1 MRKCPNSKIVVLL
14 NDIIKKSFKFK
25 EDNMRKV
32 ELSLKEK
39 YKYETIKKLVETNGN
54 KERARIKLKL
64 KSIRQINR
72 LIAGYKELGKEF
84 FVHGN
89 RGRKPKHSLTEEF
102 KNEIETLYLSKYFDC
117 TYTQFTEYLAER
129 ENVFLS
135 VPEVGQILRDRYILS
150 PRARKITKKNLKKKL
165 LAEKEKA
172 KSKKDIAKFQSA
184 IVALEDAHPRQ
195 PRCIYFGE
203 EIQTDACIHLWFG
216 NTKTTLH
223 AAIDD
228 STGYVVAAYF
238 DNQETLNGYYNIYYQ
253 ILTKYGIPY
262 LFKTDKRTV
271 FEYNKKGTTSD
282 EDNTFTQFAYACS
295 QLGTSIECSSV
306 PEFKPRI
313 ERLFESFQLRL
324 VPELRLA
331 NITTIE
337 EANKF
342 LPTFLEKYNSK
353 FALCIDNT
361 KSVFEKQPNLQKI
374 NLTLAVLS
382 RRIVDTGHSICFKKK
397 HYRTVNSVGTPIYF
411 GKGTKCIVIEAF
423 DKKMYATI
431 EDSIFALEE
440 IPAVQAQSENF
451 DKALPTEPRKI
462 YIPKMIHP
470 WKRQSFERFAEQQS
484 LKAKKE
490 LEKVS

>member
-1 MRKCPNSKIVVLL
+1 MRN
-14 NDIIKKSFKFK
+14 
-25 EDNMRKV
+25 V
-32 ELSLKEK
+32 ELSLKENQK
-39 YKYETIKKLVETNGN
+39 YKIIKKLVETNGN
-54 KERARIKLKL
+54 KERARIKLGL

-72 LIAGYKELGKEF
+72 LIAGYKEYGKEF

-89 RGRKPKHSLTEEF
+89 RGRKPKHALTTEV
-102 KNEIETLYLSKYFDC
+102 KDEIETLYTSKYFDC

-129 ENVFLS
+129 ENIFLS
-135 VPEVGQILRDRYILS
+135 IPEIGQILREKYILS
-150 PRARKITKKNLKKKL
+150 PRARKITRKNLKKKL
-165 LAEKEKA
+165 LAEKEKV
-172 KSKKDIAKFQSA
+172 KSKKDFAKLQSA
-184 IVALEDAHPRQ
+184 IVAVEDAHPRQ

-216 NTKTTLH
+216 NSKTALH

-295 QLGTSIECSSV
+295 QLGTSIETSSV

-324 VPELRLA
+324 IPELRLA

-337 EANKF
+337 EANAF
-342 LPTFLEKYNSK
+342 LPNFLDKYNSK

-361 KSVFEKQPNLQKI
+361 KSVFEKQPSLQKI

-382 RRIVDTGHSICFKKK
+382 RRTVDTGHSICFKKK
-397 HYRTVNSVGTPIYF
+397 HYRTVNSIGTPIYF
-411 GKGTKCIVIEAF
+411 GKNTKVMVIEAF
-423 DKKMYATI
+423 DKKLYATV

-440 IPAVQAQSENF
+440 IPETQTSSKNF
-451 DKALPTEPRKI
+451 DAILPTESKKI
-462 YIPKMIHP
+462 YIPRMIHP
-470 WKRQSFERFAEQQS
+470 WKRKSFELFAEKQA
-484 LKAKKE
+484 LKISKE
-490 LEKVS
+490 LEIEAS

>member
-1 MRKCPNSKIVVLL
+1 
-14 NDIIKKSFKFK
+14 
-25 EDNMRKV
+25 MRKV

-39 YKYETIKKLVETNGN
+39 QKYEIIKKLVETNGN
-54 KERARIKLKL
+54 KERARIKLSL
-64 KSIRQINR
+64 KSIRQVNR
-72 LIAGYKELGKEF
+72 LIAGYKEYGKEF

-89 RGRKPKHSLTEEF
+89 RGRKPKHALSSEF
-102 KNEIETLYLSKYFDC
+102 KDEIETLYTSKYFDC
-117 TYTQFTEYLAER
+117 TYTQFAEYLAEK
-129 ENVFLS
+129 ENIFLS
-135 VPEVGQILRDRYILS
+135 VPEVGQILREKYILS
-150 PRARKITKKNLKKKL
+150 PRSRKVTKKNIKKKL

-172 KSKKDIAKFQSA
+172 KSKKEKSKIQSN
-184 IVALEDAHPRQ
+184 IVAVEDAHPRQ

-216 NTKTTLH
+216 NTKTALH

-228 STGYVVAAYF
+228 STGHVVAAYF
-238 DNQETLNGYYNIYYQ
+238 DKQETLNGYYNIYYQ
-253 ILTKYGIPY
+253 ILTNYGIPY

-271 FEYNKKGTTSD
+271 FEYNKKGTTLD
-282 EDNTFTQFAYACS
+282 EDNTFTQFAYACH
-295 QLGTSIECSSV
+295 QLGTNIETSSV

-324 VPELRLA
+324 IPELRLA

-337 EANKF
+337 EANAF
-342 LPTFLEKYNSK
+342 LPTFLDKYNSK

-382 RRIVDTGHSICFKKK
+382 RRVVDTGHSICFKKNF
-397 HYRTVNSVGTPIYF
+397 YRPVNSVGTPIYF
-411 GKGTKCIVIEAF
+411 GKGTKCMVIEAF
-423 DKKMYATI
+423 DKKLYATV
-431 EDSIFALEE
+431 EDSIFALEK
-440 IPAVQAQSENF
+440 IPKVQSQSINF
-451 DKALPTEPRKI
+451 DEILPVEQKKI

-470 WKRQSFERFAEQQS
+470 WKRQSFEKFAEKQ
-484 LKAKKE
+484 LKKMEEE

>member
-1 MRKCPNSKIVVLL
+1 
-14 NDIIKKSFKFK
+14 
-25 EDNMRKV
+25 MRKV
-32 ELSLKEK
+32 ELSLKENYK
-39 YKYETIKKLVETNGN
+39 YKTIKKLVETNGN
-54 KERARIKLKL
+54 KERARIKLGL

-72 LIAGYKELGKEF
+72 LIAGYKKYGKEF

-89 RGRKPKHSLTEEF
+89 RGRKPKHALSNEL
-102 KNEIETLYLSKYFDC
+102 KDEIELLYTSKYFDC

-129 ENVFLS
+129 EYIFLS
-135 VPEVGQILRDRYILS
+135 TPEVGQILREKYILS
-150 PRARKITKKNLKKKL
+150 PRSRKVTKKNIKKKL
-165 LAEKEKA
+165 LAEKQKA
-172 KSKKDIAKFQSA
+172 KSKKEIAKIQSN
-184 IVALEDAHPRQ
+184 IVAVEDAHPRQ

-216 NTKTTLH
+216 NTKTALH

-228 STGYVVAAYF
+228 STGHVVAAYF

-282 EDNTFTQFAYACS
+282 EDNTFTQFAYACN
-295 QLGTSIECSSV
+295 QLGTSIETSSV

-324 VPELRLA
+324 IPELRLA

-337 EANKF
+337 EANNF

-353 FALCIDNT
+353 FALYIDNT
-361 KSVFEKQPNLQKI
+361 KSVFEKQPSKEKI

-382 RRIVDTGHSICFKKK
+382 RRVIDTGHSICFKNK
-397 HYRTVNSVGTPIYF
+397 HYRTINSVGTPIYF
-411 GKGTKCIVIEAF
+411 GKGTKCMVIEAF
-423 DKKMYATI
+423 DKTLYATI
-431 EDSIFALEE
+431 EDSIFSLEE
-440 IPAVQAQSENF
+440 IPEVQLKSENF
-451 DKALPTEPRKI
+451 DKILPTEPKKI
-462 YIPKMIHP
+462 YIPRMIHP
-470 WKRQSFERFAEQQS
+470 FKRQSFEKFIEKQN
-484 LKAKKE
+484 LKIQKE
-490 LEKVS
+490 LEEVS

>member
-1 MRKCPNSKIVVLL
+1 
-14 NDIIKKSFKFK
+14 
-25 EDNMRKV
+25 MRKV

-39 YKYETIKKLVETNGN
+39 EKYEVIKKLVETNGN
-54 KERARIKLKL
+54 KERAKIKLHL

-72 LIAGYKELGKEF
+72 LIAGYKEYGKEF
-84 FVHGN
+84 FIHGN
-89 RGRKPKHSLTEEF
+89 RGRKPKHALSSEF
-102 KNEIETLYLSKYFDC
+102 KDEIETLYTSKYFDC
-117 TYTQFTEYLAER
+117 TYTQFAEYLAEN
-129 ENVFLS
+129 ENIFLS
-135 VPEVGQILRDRYILS
+135 VAEVGQILRERYILS
-150 PRARKITKKNLKKKL
+150 PRARKVTKKNIKKKL

-172 KSKKDIAKFQSA
+172 KTKAEKAKIQSN
-184 IVALEDAHPRQ
+184 IVAVEDAHPRQ

-216 NTKTTLH
+216 KTKIALH

-228 STGYVVAAYF
+228 STGHVVAAYF

-271 FEYNKKGTTSD
+271 FEYNKKGTTLD
-282 EDNTFTQFAYACS
+282 EDNTFTQFAYACH
-295 QLGTSIECSSV
+295 QLGTNIETSSV

-324 VPELRLA
+324 IPELRLA

-337 EANKF
+337 EANNF
-342 LPTFLEKYNSK
+342 LPSFLEKYNSK

-361 KSVFEKQPNLQKI
+361 KSVFEKQPSKEKI

-382 RRIVDTGHSICFKKK
+382 RRVVDTGHSICFKKK
-397 HYRTVNSVGTPIYF
+397 NYKTVNSVGTPIYF
-411 GKGTKCIVIEAF
+411 GKGTKCMVIEAF
-423 DKKMYATI
+423 DKSLYATV
-431 EDSIFALEE
+431 EDCIFSLEE
-440 IPAVQAQSENF
+440 IPEVQLKSENF
-451 DKALPTEPRKI
+451 DEIMPTEPKKI
-462 YIPKMIHP
+462 YIPRMIHP
-470 WKRQSFERFAEQQS
+470 FKRQSFEKFIEKQN
-484 LKAKKE
+484 LKLQKE

>member
-1 MRKCPNSKIVVLL
+1 
-14 NDIIKKSFKFK
+14 
-25 EDNMRKV
+25 MRKV
-32 ELSLKEK
+32 ELSLKENYK
-39 YKYETIKKLVETNGN
+39 YKIIKKLVETNGN
-54 KERARIKLKL
+54 KERARIKLGL

-72 LIAGYKELGKEF
+72 LIAGYKQYGKDF

-89 RGRKPKHSLTEEF
+89 RGRKPKHALSSEL
-102 KNEIETLYLSKYFDC
+102 KDEIELLYTSKYFDC
-117 TYTQFTEYLAER
+117 TYTQFTEYLSER
-129 ENVFLS
+129 ENIFLS
-135 VPEVGQILRDRYILS
+135 TSEVGQILREKYILS
-150 PRARKITKKNLKKKL
+150 PRSRKVTRKNIKKKL

-172 KSKKDIAKFQSA
+172 KSKKEIAKLQSN
-184 IVALEDAHPRQ
+184 IVAVEDAHPRQ

-203 EIQTDACIHLWFG
+203 EIQTDACIHIWFG
-216 NTKTTLH
+216 NTKTALH

-228 STGYVVAAYF
+228 STGHVVAAYF

-253 ILTKYGIPY
+253 ILTRYGIPY

-271 FEYNKKGTTSD
+271 FEYNKKGTTLD
-282 EDNTFTQFAYACS
+282 EDNTFTQFAYACN
-295 QLGTSIECSSV
+295 QLGTSIETSSV

-324 VPELRLA
+324 IPELRLA

-337 EANKF
+337 EANNF

-361 KSVFEKQPNLQKI
+361 KSVFEKQPSKEKI

-382 RRIVDTGHSICFKKK
+382 RRVVDTGHSICFKKK

-411 GKGTKCIVIEAF
+411 GKGTKCMIIEAF
-423 DKKMYATI
+423 DKTLYATV
-431 EDSIFALEE
+431 ENSIFSLEE
-440 IPAVQAQSENF
+440 IHEVQLKSENF
-451 DKALPTEPRKI
+451 DEILPTEPKKI
-462 YIPKMIHP
+462 YIPRMIHP
-470 WKRQSFERFAEQQS
+470 FKRQSFEKFIEKQN
-484 LKAKKE
+484 LKMQKE

>member
-1 MRKCPNSKIVVLL
+1 MNLKMKLKRFTLLSTLIALILNLL
-14 NDIIKKSFKFK
+14 NIQ
-25 EDNMRKV
+25 
-32 ELSLKEK
+32 LKEK
-39 YKYETIKKLVETNGN
+39 IFSYLCQKW
-54 KERARIKLKL
+54 
-64 KSIRQINR
+64 
-72 LIAGYKELGKEF
+72 
-84 FVHGN
+84 
-89 RGRKPKHSLTEEF
+89 GRFLEKDIF
-102 KNEIETLYLSKYFDC
+102 YLLES
-117 TYTQFTEYLAER
+117 
-129 ENVFLS
+129 
-135 VPEVGQILRDRYILS
+135 
-150 PRARKITKKNLKKKL
+150 RKATKKNLKKKL
-165 LAEKEKA
+165 LAQKEKS
-172 KSKKDIAKFQSA
+172 KSKKEIAKLQA
-184 IVALEDAHPRQ
+184 NIVALEDAHPRQ

-216 NTKTTLH
+216 NFKTALH

-228 STGYVVAAYF
+228 STGHVVAAYF

-295 QLGTSIECSSV
+295 QLGTSIECSSI

-324 VPELRLA
+324 IPELRLA

-337 EANKF
+337 EANAF
-342 LPTFLEKYNSK
+342 LPAFLDKYNSK

-361 KSVFEKQPNLQKI
+361 KSVFEKQPSLQKI

-382 RRIVDTGHSICFKKK
+382 RRTVDTGHSICFKKK

-411 GKGTKCIVIEAF
+411 GKGTKCMVIEAF
-423 DKKMYATI
+423 DKKLYATV

-440 IPAVQAQSENF
+440 IPEVQLLSENF
-451 DKALPTEPRKI
+451 DEILPTEPKKI
-462 YIPKMIHP
+462 YIPRMTHP
-470 WKRQSFERFAEQQS
+470 FKRESFEKFV
-484 LKAKKE
+484 AKQIEKIQKE